1 MFSHYFIFLDLQDN
15 ISPPFIAKVRK
26 DYTSNPEFD
35 PPKIKTAS
43 NAAEG
48 LCKWVIAMDRYDK
61 VARVVAP
68 KKEKL
73 KEAEQKLAVAMK
85 VLIHSLSQDS
95 RQLQSLLFF
104 VFYKLESKC
113 QAC

>member
-1 MFSHYFIFLDLQDN
+1 MSLFQDN
-15 ISPPFIAKVRK
+15 INPSFIAKIRK

-43 NAAEG
+43 TAAEG

-61 VARVVAP
+61 VARIVGP
-68 KKEKL
+68 KKVKL

-85 VLIHSLSQDS
+85 VRKVLTHSHH
-95 RQLQSLLFF
+95 
-104 VFYKLESKC
+104 VHVILELKC
-113 QAC
+113 QACQSEGGPRQAGITPESV